1 MNSLSNLCGVHPHR
15 RNKAPRYDKTG
26 KQWSVKQK
34 GINISP
40 LITAAEAACGRRDDG
55 VHWGTEKSSL
65 DHLKAARRL
74 CPRAAFP
81 ASEPAG
87 REGTQS
93 PPG

>member
-65 DHLKAARRL
+65 DHPKAARRL